1 LAVADTEDSLGSNED
16 SLGSNEE
23 FLTPDGEPLQG
34 SPKTRARRREIA
46 NALARAGLLSNER
59 AEADNPA
66 VDVLAALLP
75 RDADIELCLS
85 CHKSSASQAYPF
97 HEATGLLRRPSTSLA
112 VSGYFS
118 GGRVV
123 PPTRTDLVLCTEDAL
138 LWTRSAPR
146 IKGTRVVGD
155 DVTLCSVPFSEILGA
170 VVHNRHKGELK
181 VWLDDATLSFETTP
195 SEVDSLCAYI
205 ERAATSD
212 TG

>member
-1 LAVADTEDSLGSNED
+1 LADTEDPLGSNED
-16 SLGSNEE
+16 S
-23 FLTPDGEPLQG
+23 LTPDGEPLQA
-34 SPKTRARRREIA
+34 SPETLARRREIA
-46 NALARAGLLSNER
+46 KTLARLGLLSNER

-75 RDADIELCLS
+75 RDANLELCLS
-85 CHKSSASQAYPF
+85 CHRFSASQAYPF
-97 HEATGLLRRPSTSLA
+97 HEATGLFQRPSTSLA

-118 GGRVV
+118 GGRIV
-123 PPTRTDLVLCTEDAL
+123 PPTRTDLVLCTGDAL

-170 VVHNRHKGELK
+170 AVHNRHKGELE
-181 VWLDDATLSFETTP
+181 VWLDDATLSFETTA

-205 ERAATSD
+205 ERAATSE